1 MEGKNNSP
9 PPSSSSRRSFTLL
22 ADESFG
28 RKDADPSARSSSSYQ
43 GYFSTVIP
51 PASAVIAKDLS
62 HSDLCWTLN
71 KQRVEGRIASAR
83 CTNAAG
89 RSQGSPGKKPITQNK
104 DGKPVYPNEST
115 EAPYFGS
122 SVNYGAR
129 DFYTSSS
136 SNQTTESSTNVQEAK
151 KVDGYPSDTQC
162 DRPKKLN
169 CLFYCRYVQE
179 TISGLRRQLHRSEDA

>member
-9 PPSSSSRRSFTLL
+9 PPSSSSCRSFTSL

-89 RSQGSPGKKPITQNK
+89 RSQGSPGKKQITQNK

-136 SNQTTESSTNVQEAK
+136 SNQTTESSTNYINNAGEHLGNPHAA
-151 KVDGYPSDTQC
+151 
-162 DRPKKLN
+162 DRGEWWQGTVT
-169 CLFYCRYVQE
+169 F
-179 TISGLRRQLHRSEDA
+179 

>member
-9 PPSSSSRRSFTLL
+9 PPSSSSCRSFTSL

-89 RSQGSPGKKPITQNK
+89 RSQGSPGKNKSHRTKMGNLYIPMSRQRHPIL
-104 DGKPVYPNEST
+104 
-115 EAPYFGS
+115 AH
-122 SVNYGAR
+122 
-129 DFYTSSS
+129 
-136 SNQTTESSTNVQEAK
+136 
-151 KVDGYPSDTQC
+151 
-162 DRPKKLN
+162 L
-169 CLFYCRYVQE
+169 
-179 TISGLRRQLHRSEDA
+179 